1 MTRRGISYVMT
12 VTVVG
17 TILLIS
23 GVIVMVG
30 FSGNLDAVTS
40 WLGIQQDQSEAD
52 LCAQRAQDFCRDHEE
67 GTSWTQRYPECEQYE
82 NQIDTDGACP
92 IEPPGE

>member
-1 MTRRGISYVMT
+1 MKRRGISYVMT

-30 FSGNLDAVTS
+30 FSGQLDAVTAF
-40 WLGIQQDQSEAD
+40 LGIQQDQSEAD
-52 LCAQRAQDFCRDHEE
+52 LCAQRAESFCSDKEA
-67 GTSWTQRYPECEQYE
+67 GTSWTQRYPDCEPYAS
-82 NQIDTDGACP
+82 QIDTDESCP
-92 IEPPGE
+92 IEPPEG

>member
-23 GVIVMVG
+23 GVIVMMG
-30 FSGNLDAVTS
+30 FSGQLDAVTS
-40 WLGIQQDQSEAD
+40 LLGIQQDQSEAD
-52 LCAQRAQDFCRDHEE
+52 LCAQRAESFCADNEA
-67 GTSWTQRYPECEQYE
+67 GTSWTRRYPDCEAYAD
-82 NQIDTDGACP
+82 QIDPDGVCP
-92 IEPPGE
+92 VEPPEG